1 MSDPMAPHCEGVR
14 AALLTH
20 ALSKND
26 PHPLIAAHLKRCAAC
41 RRRFALLRRA
51 AWLLA
56 LSPPIVTPSAQ
67 IGARLAALLTSRQPR
82 L

>member
-1 MSDPMAPHCEGVR
+1 MNDPTATPCQAFR

-20 ALSKND
+20 ALSRND
-26 PHPLIAAHLKRCAAC
+26 PHPLIAAHLKRCTAC

-56 LSPPIVTPSAQ
+56 LSPPIVTPSTQ
-67 IGARLAALLTSRQPR
+67 IGARLAALLISRRPR

>member
-1 MSDPMAPHCEGVR
+1 MSDPPAPQCQAFR

-20 ALSKND
+20 ALSESD
-26 PHPLIAAHLKRCAAC
+26 PHPLISAHLKRCGAC
-41 RRRFALLRRA
+41 RRRFIFLRRA

-67 IGARLAALLTSRQPR
+67 IGKRLAALLASRQPR
-82 L
+82 S